1 MKNEE
6 NSEFLEIPFEFLFAI
21 TNDIIQRAINANID
35 IKVLNNLTVRIP
47 KNCDNEKRFYEVG
60 V

>member
-1 MKNEE
+1 MNNEKNIEY
-6 NSEFLEIPFEFLFAI
+6 FEIPFEFLFAI
-21 TNDIIQRAINANID
+21 TNDIIQHAINANID
-35 IKVLNNLTVRIP
+35 IKVLNNFTVRIP

>member
-1 MKNEE
+1 MNNEKNLEY
-6 NSEFLEIPFEFLFAI
+6 FEIPFEFLFAI
-21 TNDIIQRAINANID
+21 TNDVLQRAINANID
-35 IKVLNNLTVRIP
+35 IKVLNNLVVRIP